1 MALKNIVNLFK
12 LIILCFVVHSGNI
25 HADIIY
31 LHADFQGSIVAESNE
46 VGKLV
51 NSRHYSAYGEQL
63 ESSKSGVGYT
73 GHVHDNDLNLTYM
86 QARYYDPVI
95 GRFYSNDPMRALAHL
110 SKGNIHGFGRYTYA
124 NNNPYKYTD
133 PTGKVAV
140 CFTPV
145 TAPVCVGAVEA
156 AVNGIGALILGGIVI
171 YDELTDDEICT
182 GTFGCSG
189 SNKGK
194 KGKELRGGKKKDRDR
209 WGKYSGKKYKK
220 FQKWWEKE
228 KQKDGS
234 LHDLET
240 DKERD
245 EAYED
250 YLNDQEDRNA
260 KE

>member
-1 MALKNIVNLFK
+1 
-12 LIILCFVVHSGNI
+12 
-25 HADIIY
+25 
-31 LHADFQGSIVAESNE
+31 
-46 VGKLV
+46 
-51 NSRHYSAYGEQL
+51 
-63 ESSKSGVGYT
+63 
-73 GHVHDNDLNLTYM
+73 M

-95 GRFYSNDPMRALAHL
+95 GRFYSNDPV
-110 SKGNIHGFGRYTYA
+110 GFRDVHSFNRYVYA

-145 TAPVCVGAVEA
+145 TAPICVGAVEA

-171 YDELTDDEICT
+171 YDELTDDEDDEICT

-194 KGKELRGGKKKDRDR
+194 KGKELRGGKKKDRDQ
-209 WGKYSGKKYKK
+209 WGKYSGKKHKK

-240 DKERD
+240 DEERD

-250 YLNDQEDRNA
+250 YLNDQENRNDQ
-260 KE
+260 EQRRDDSYE